1 MDAQG
6 NTTPFGRFLFL
17 RRLIEIRETF
27 MRSKFVFSALAAAAL
42 LGAGAFVPAAS
53 AAEGVPGANVS
64 AKAGTSAPNAMAMDS
79 TPQTMHHHTMHHH
92 TMHHTSHHHHT
103 HNMGYSRRQ
112 MDETRPGGKPVS
124 RKAPD

>member
-1 MDAQG
+1 
-6 NTTPFGRFLFL
+6 
-17 RRLIEIRETF
+17 

-42 LGAGAFVPAAS
+42 LGAGALVPAAS

-79 TPQTMHHHTMHHH
+79 TPHHTMHHH
-92 TMHHTSHHHHT
+92 TSRHHHAHST
-103 HNMGYSRRQ
+103 GYSRRQ